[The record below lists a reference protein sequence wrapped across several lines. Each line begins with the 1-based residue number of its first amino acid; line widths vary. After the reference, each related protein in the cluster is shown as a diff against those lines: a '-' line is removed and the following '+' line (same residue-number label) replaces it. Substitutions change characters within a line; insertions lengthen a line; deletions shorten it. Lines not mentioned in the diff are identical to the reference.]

1 MRGSRLC
8 ITTEWIKSIGCSSK
22 AANRTMKLFGKNL
35 DADVAVIAEI
45 GVNHEGDLAVAERLV
60 AAAAEAGADAV
71 KLQSYSPERLVCAGD
86 PARLA
91 RVAKFRLDEAAHRRL
106 CAVAAHCG
114 VTLFST
120 AVTEDTVPFL
130 AELFPV
136 IKIASGDVDFEPV
149 IRAALRACVP
159 VILSTGNGTVEDV
172 DQLVAWCRSEIG
184 THIVE
189 RIVLMHC
196 VSSYPTP
203 IAEANVRSVAFLRER
218 YGLITGYSNHVVET
232 EAVLAAVA
240 LGAQVIELHF
250 TDRRHGREFRDH
262 ALSFEPAEFAAL
274 TASIRRTRQSLGRFD
289 KCPQPCE
296 ESSRWAMR
304 KGVVAARDL
313 EAGTILT
320 DADLMYARPA
330 TEFRAMERMSLI
342 GRVLTLPLRRGELVP
357 RAAVAGQ

>member
-1 MRGSRLC
+1 
-8 ITTEWIKSIGCSSK
+8 
-22 AANRTMKLFGKNL
+22 MKLFGKNL
-35 DADVAVIAEI
+35 DTDVAVIAEL
-45 GVNHEGDLAVAERLV
+45 GVNHEGDLPTAERLV

-71 KLQSYSPERLVCAGD
+71 KLQSYSPERLVSAGD

-91 RVAKFRLDEAAHRRL
+91 RVARFRLDEAAHRRL
-106 CAVAAHCG
+106 SSVAARCG

-136 IKIASGDVDFEPV
+136 VKIASGDVDFEPV
-149 IRAALRACVP
+149 VRAALRAGVP

-172 DQLVAWCRSEIG
+172 DQLVAWCHAEIG
-184 THIVE
+184 ADIAE

-196 VSSYPTP
+196 VSAYPTP

-218 YGLITGYSNHVVET
+218 YGLVTGYSNHVIET

-240 LGAQVIELHF
+240 LGAQVIEVHF

-262 ALSFEPAEFAAL
+262 ALSFEPAELAAL
-274 TASIRRTRQSLGRFD
+274 TASVRRTRQSLGRFD
-289 KCPQPCE
+289 KRPQPCE
-296 ESSRWAMR
+296 ESSRWTIR

-313 EAGTILT
+313 EAGTVLS

-330 TEFRAMERMSLI
+330 TEFRAAERVGLI
-342 GRVLTLPLRRGELVP
+342 GRVLTQPLRRGELVP
-357 RAAVAGQ
+357 RAAVAAR